1 MVVKQ
6 VFDLCLREAGKGF
19 LVSLKASNRY
29 SASYLGSLE
38 RTIALLAVYSE
49 EQHWSG
55 VSTITTSHLEEYLSY
70 LQDRPR
76 WFGTR
81 ETENPRK
88 VSQGYVGAQ
97 YRRLNRFFNW
107 LVERGHVE
115 SNPLR
120 LIKHPRVDE
129 KTVPVVS
136 EQEMWNLLTLL
147 DPALATTPGHLF
159 RLTRNR
165 AVLITFWD
173 TPGRLNEIASLD
185 VGNVDLEAGT
195 VVVMGKGR
203 KERAMGLGD
212 VARSALWNYLQVRK
226 TVAPRSDSLWVSERG
241 ETMQPNWLYLMLKRL
256 GKRAGISNLHTHRFR
271 HSYAINAMRS
281 GMPERILQVAGG
293 WKKIPDTYLR
303 TLDAE
308 DAQQFHRQVSPG
320 DRLKK
325 AVTGRKSTRM
335 SGRDKPR
342 GML

>member
-1 MVVKQ
+1 M
-6 VFDLCLREAGKGF
+6 
-19 LVSLKASNRY
+19 
-29 SASYLGSLE
+29 
-38 RTIALLAVYSE
+38 
-49 EQHWSG
+49 
-55 VSTITTSHLEEYLSY
+55 
-70 LQDRPR
+70 
-76 WFGTR
+76 
-81 ETENPRK
+81 
-88 VSQGYVGAQ
+88 
-97 YRRLNRFFNW
+97 
-107 LVERGHVE
+107 
-115 SNPLR
+115 
-120 LIKHPRVDE
+120 LI
-129 KTVPVVS
+129 
-136 EQEMWNLLTLL
+136 L
-147 DPALATTPGHLF
+147 
-159 RLTRNR
+159 
-165 AVLITFWD
+165 FWD

-212 VARSALWNYLQVRK
+212 VARLALWDYLQVRK
-226 TVAPRSDSLWVSERG
+226 TVSPRSDSLWVSERG

-303 TLDAE
+303 TLNAE

-325 AVTGRKSTRM
+325 AVTARKSTRM